1 MTFNPYD
8 PFYEVEDTSCSRCNT
23 GLSEHS
29 CWRQEVSG
37 RIGKVPEPIRQHE
50 AHAEAIDRFQYGKS
64 NIRRRSGVK

>member
-1 MTFNPYD
+1 MLDPWMSHSQYD
-8 PFYEVEDTSCSRCNT
+8 ETVCWRCET
-23 GLSEHS
+23 GCGEHV